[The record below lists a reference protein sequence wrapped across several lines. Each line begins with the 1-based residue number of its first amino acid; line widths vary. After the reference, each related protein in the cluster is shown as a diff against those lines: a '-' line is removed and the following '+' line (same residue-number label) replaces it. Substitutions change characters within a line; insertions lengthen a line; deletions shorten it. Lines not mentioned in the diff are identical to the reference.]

1 MAQQNNLDFNI
12 AMHTKGMEQIAML
25 INRVSALEAETK
37 KLASAN
43 TTLGKSTEAVIQNGK
58 RYNNALDAQSKA
70 LRNARQGS
78 QMAMMQFQ
86 DFFTS
91 VSTGASP
98 IQAFNQQIG
107 QLGYSLTMMQGGLGK
122 FGRILSGPV
131 GIALIVATSLLGA
144 FKDQIFGTS
153 NKTVDF
159 AKTANTAFTSISEN
173 ITNGLQPAIERLG
186 PVISAV
192 SQLWVVMKEIAVAT
206 VQGIVM
212 LLNRLIGG
220 VVGAINAVVI
230 LVSNGMNII
239 KEIGAAVVN
248 SFVKVVNY
256 VIDGVENFI
265 NNTKGVANSF
275 LEFTGASF
283 RFAETKFKRMTEVT
297 NQWAGSTVKA
307 VSEASNAFMKGFRT
321 DYINLGDLSV
331 SYKAKEDKKN
341 GGASKGLTDAQK
353 EAKKL
358 AEATARWNKAFPS
371 EGVNNAAEVYKDY
384 RIMMIKSAEF
394 SNNRISDLDDEMARN
409 SIDRAAQMAKEIG
422 YISQAAGEDI
432 SNFFQKPYEELQNS
446 FRTIGQSVSDA
457 FKGMLTGAMS
467 WKDGMKSIISAVIDQ
482 LWQLYVVQQI
492 VGFVTKAL
500 GGLGAPN
507 PAAASTAAANIITVN
522 PNAIAS
528 AFTPKAVGGYVGAQ
542 QPYLVGEKGPELFV
556 PGGSGT
562 IIPNK
567 NMGMATSNSGGINIS
582 VDARGSSDPA
592 AVRAQV
598 EAGIL
603 QAAPAIIAAA
613 EARTVAGLRRPR
625 LGGAIK

>member
-1 MAQQNNLDFNI
+1 MAQANNLDFNI

-25 INRVSALEAETK
+25 INRVSALEEETR
-37 KLASAN
+37 KLAAAN
-43 TTLGKSTEAVIQNGK
+43 TNLGKSTEAVIQNGK

-144 FKDQIFGTS
+144 FKDEIFGTS

-186 PVISAV
+186 PVIDAV
-192 SQLWVVMKEIAVAT
+192 SQLWVIMKEIAVAT

-212 LLNRLIGG
+212 LLNRVIGG
-220 VVGAINAVVI
+220 VVGTINAVVI

-239 KEIGAAVVN
+239 KEIGAGVVN
-248 SFVKVVNY
+248 SFAKVVNY

-307 VSEASNAFMKGFRT
+307 VSEASGAFMKGFRN
-321 DYINLGDLSV
+321 DYIDLGDLSV
-331 SYKAKEDKKN
+331 SYKAKEDKK
-341 GGASKGLTDAQK
+341 KGKKTDTSAADAAKK
-353 EAKKL
+353 EAERL
-358 AEATARWNKAFPS
+358 AKIEEA
-371 EGVNNAAEVYKDY
+371 NAIRIAKSKIFWAEYW
-384 RIMMIKSAEF
+384 
-394 SNNRISDLDDEMARN
+394 SDREDEIAKGD
-409 SIDRAAQMAKEIG
+409 IEAAAQRAKEIG
-422 YISQAAGEDI
+422 YIAEATSKTIAEQVDAPI
-432 SNFFQKPYEELQNS
+432 KSLQDS
-446 FRTIGQSVSDA
+446 FATIGGSVSEA
-457 FKGMLTGAMS
+457 FRGMLTGAMS
-467 WKDGMKSIISAVIDQ
+467 WKDGMRSIISSVIDE
-482 LWQLYVVQQI
+482 LWRLYVVQQI

-500 GGLGAPN
+500 GGLGLPV
-507 PAAASTAAANIITVN
+507 PE
-522 PNAIAS
+522 AIK
-528 AFTPKAVGGYVGAQ
+528 PKAVGGYVGAQ

-567 NMGMATSNSGGINIS
+567 NMGMASGNAGGGINIT

-613 EARTVAGLRRPR
+613 EARTVQGLRRPR